1 MILALPL
8 ILFLLQPAEP
18 IEFYFEPNLQELEQ
32 VDTTLLDSI

>member
-8 ILFLLQPAEP
+8 ILFLQPEP
-18 IEFYFEPNLQELEQ
+18 IEFHFEPNLQELEQ